1 VKPPDATG
9 QEAAV
14 KPRRRLAGLLLA
26 VAIVTGASGTA
37 TLPATN
43 GFTNIGAVAVVLAC
57 YAVCFLALTRALHQI
72 PVSIAYALWS
82 GLGIVIVST
91 IGWLVHDQP
100 LNAGEVIGM
109 ALILLGV
116 VVIQLGSR
124 TIR

>member
-1 VKPPDATG
+1 VTAPLPPAG
-9 QEAAV
+9 VAPAR
-14 KPRRRLAGLLLA
+14 PRRRLAWLLLT
-26 VAIVTGASGTA
+26 VAIVAGASGTS
-37 TLPATN
+37 TLPATD
-43 GFTNIGAVAVVLAC
+43 GFTNPGPVAFVVGC

-91 IGWLVHDQP
+91 IGWLLHDQP